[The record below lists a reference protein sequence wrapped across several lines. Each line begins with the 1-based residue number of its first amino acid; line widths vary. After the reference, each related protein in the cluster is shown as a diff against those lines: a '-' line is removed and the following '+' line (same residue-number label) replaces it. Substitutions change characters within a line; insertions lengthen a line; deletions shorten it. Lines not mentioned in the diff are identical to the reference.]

1 MFEKIFDK
9 LGSSYNNEE
18 NYLRDGKIYDAY
30 YLLKSRKEKEA
41 QFLSGILL
49 IIMNKR
55 KKGIDLMLEY
65 YEGGKKIVE
74 EDIINELI
82 GTAFYQ
88 EENYLEA
95 SRYYIKSLEINPN
108 NTYSKYNL
116 INVALVK
123 KDYRHAY
130 KLLQELIKS
139 EPNNNEIL
147 EKLKFVEEKIN
158 KI

>member
-88 EENYLEA
+88 E
-95 SRYYIKSLEINPN
+95 
-108 NTYSKYNL
+108 
-116 INVALVK
+116 
-123 KDYRHAY
+123 
-130 KLLQELIKS
+130 
-139 EPNNNEIL
+139 
-147 EKLKFVEEKIN
+147 
-158 KI
+158 